1 MIGDHSEKKNA
12 KKCPYRCADENFSR
26 GDILRG
32 AVFAKPELVFLELA
46 EQRPM
51 SNERGRGAVMVV
63 VVVAVLVSDVLHTQF
78 AEVMG
83 SSLKRERI
91 TSAEAP

>member
-1 MIGDHSEKKNA
+1 MRNDVRIDG
-12 KKCPYRCADENFSR
+12 ADENFSR

-32 AVFAKPELVFLELA
+32 ADFAKPELVFLELA

-51 SNERGRGAVMVV
+51 SNEQGRGAVMVV
-63 VVVAVLVSDVLHTQF
+63 VVAVVVSDVLHTQF